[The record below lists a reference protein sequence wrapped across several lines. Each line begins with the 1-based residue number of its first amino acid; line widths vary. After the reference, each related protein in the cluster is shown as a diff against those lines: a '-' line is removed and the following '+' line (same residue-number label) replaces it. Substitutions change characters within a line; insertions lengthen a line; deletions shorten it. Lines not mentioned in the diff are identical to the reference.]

1 MKKFVRIFLVIIALC
16 VLTSIAVAQQNK
28 SEQLYQQAL
37 FDMEGK
43 GDYAKA
49 IESFTLVMTKFPK
62 EKATA
67 AKALLNIGRCY
78 EKLGKN
84 EAQKAYER
92 IIKDFKDQTLVV
104 AEA

>member
-1 MKKFVRIFLVIIALC
+1 MKKFTGIFLVVVALC
-16 VLTSIAVAQQNK
+16 VLTSIATAQQNK
-28 SEQLYQQAL
+28 AEQMYQQAL

-49 IESFTLVMTKFPK
+49 IESFSLVMTKFPK
-62 EKATA
+62 EKVTA

-92 IIKDFKDQTLVV
+92 IIREFKDQTLVYCH
-104 AEA
+104 